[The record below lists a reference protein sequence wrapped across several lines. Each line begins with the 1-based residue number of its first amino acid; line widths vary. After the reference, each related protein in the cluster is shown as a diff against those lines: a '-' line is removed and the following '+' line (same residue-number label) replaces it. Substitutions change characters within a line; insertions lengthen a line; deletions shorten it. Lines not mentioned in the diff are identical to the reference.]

1 MEEMLAELNLDHLP
15 GEWGR
20 GNAYVI
26 DLGSDVEFGKI
37 YTLLD
42 NAKDVY
48 QEEESVL
55 LTVHNSQI
63 IYTYKD
69 EYQLVLKADFD
80 NDLYSL
86 ICSELK

>member
-1 MEEMLAELNLDHLP
+1 MLKELNLDYLP
-15 GEWGR
+15 GEYGR

-26 DLGSDVEFGKI
+26 DLGSDVELGKI

-42 NAKDVY
+42 NAEEVY

-55 LTVHNSQI
+55 LTVHISQI
-63 IYTYKD
+63 LYTYKED
-69 EYQLVLKADFD
+69 YHFVLNADFD